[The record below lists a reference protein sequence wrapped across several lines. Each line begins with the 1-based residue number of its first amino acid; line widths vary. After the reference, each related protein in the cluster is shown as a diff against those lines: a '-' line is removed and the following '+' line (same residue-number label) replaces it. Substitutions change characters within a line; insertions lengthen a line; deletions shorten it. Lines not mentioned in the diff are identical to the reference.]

1 MIALP
6 TGRKASGRLPRPP
19 TAVVCYTSG
28 VKTNILIIFGFGLI
42 LMFMEGVNHSIGFEF
57 LFIAAAFVLAGMV
70 LLDEFGGKKRDFSL
84 VAWIGTGLFVMF
96 MVVGP
101 TIGNISLYRA
111 GNEKDAR
118 TSDNVVQ
125 IDAAAD
131 FLVHGKNPYVET
143 YYDTPLATL
152 YQGKIAP
159 NVVNPALEHLISLP
173 GDLMLTTALRM
184 VAVAAVGWF
193 DVRILYLALFFIAA
207 AVAYKLGTDA
217 ASKLRSVLLVC
228 CNPFLIAYLVEGRS
242 DILPLTF
249 LLIAFLALHRKR
261 QVLAMAMFA
270 VACGMKAFAW
280 VLIPVF
286 LVLLVVR
293 ASDGSWKERLRRSI
307 VPLVVCAG
315 VIAVQFLPFLLWN
328 AHAFIES
335 TIRYPNGS
343 AAMSY
348 LVSGNGLGYLLLKL
362 GIIRTALDYYPF
374 WIFQAAVLVPLLIVY
389 IPRLMKKPK
398 VSLGLFV
405 GALMLFGNQYV
416 ARYFF
421 FNHLGLM
428 LSLVAAGFGF
438 MALERGDGRQYD
450 RL

>member
-1 MIALP
+1 M
-6 TGRKASGRLPRPP
+6 
-19 TAVVCYTSG
+19 
-28 VKTNILIIFGFGLI
+28 KTNILILFGFGLI
-42 LMFMEGVNHSIGFEF
+42 LVFMEGINHSIGFEF
-57 LFIAAAFVLAGMV
+57 LFIVAAFVLAGMV

-84 VAWIGTGLFVMF
+84 AAWIGIGLFIVF

-131 FLVHGKNPYVET
+131 FLAHGKNPYAET

-152 YQGKIAP
+152 YQGKIAS

-173 GDLMLTTALRM
+173 GDLILTTVLHMA
-184 VAVAAVGWF
+184 AVAAVGWF
-193 DVRILYLALFFIAA
+193 DVRILYLALFFITA
-207 AVAYKLGTDA
+207 AVAYRLGTDP

-228 CNPFLIAYLVEGRS
+228 CNPFLVAYLVEGRS

-249 LLIAFLALHRKR
+249 LLIALLAMHRKR
-261 QVLAMAMFA
+261 QVLAAAMFA

-280 VLIPVF
+280 VLTPVF
-286 LVLLVVR
+286 LVLLVAR
-293 ASDGSWKERLRRSI
+293 APGGSWKERLRRSI
-307 VPLVVCAG
+307 VPLAVCTG

-328 AHAFIES
+328 MHAFIDS

-343 AAMSY
+343 TAVSY

-362 GIIRTALDYYPF
+362 GIIRTAHDYYPF
-374 WIFQAAVLVPLLIVY
+374 WIFQATVLVPLLVIF
-389 IPRLMKKPK
+389 IPRLVKRPNI
-398 VSLGLFV
+398 SLALFV
-405 GALMLFGNQYV
+405 SALMLFANQYV

-421 FNHLGLM
+421 FNHLGLI
-428 LSLVAAGFGF
+428 LSLAAAGFGF
-438 MALERGDGRQYD
+438 RVIEQRKKPDGTRSS
-450 RL
+450 